1 MFGELKINRELR
13 IVKFGGDFLPEED
26 RFDHLR
32 NLIEECE
39 DIYPGIDIWFKRKV
53 KPGLQ
58 SKERTGFL
66 VYHKQL
72 PIGAAVLRKGNDT
85 KLCSMRIREDDQSK
99 GIGTLLLSLMAAEIR
114 NKAKRIH
121 FTAPSQIWSKWE
133 AFFES
138 FGFQNNGLAG
148 TQYRLFDEELACSA
162 NFNDVWKAV
171 IEKLPAIIENFTLNG
186 NSARCDLVF
195 SIRPT
200 YAQKIVS
207 GAKKVEVRRKFS
219 RKWEGATALIYASTP
234 LRQFVGEAVIGRV
247 ITKSPGEIWDEWRNE
262 LGCSFD
268 EYTNYCQGAGQVSA
282 VLFSEVRPFRYPIPE
297 AQMEQL
303 VKREIKPPQSYCG
316 VNPDSVW
323 PTALSI
329 SCLLRAGLSK

>member
-26 RFDHLR
+26 CFDHLR

-53 KPGLQ
+53 KPRLQ

-85 KLCSMRIREDDQSK
+85 KLCSMRIREDDQAK
-99 GIGTLLLSLMAAEIR
+99 GIGTLLLSLLAAEIR
-114 NKAKRIH
+114 NKAEKIH
-121 FTAPSQIWSKWE
+121 FTAPSQIWFKWE
-133 AFFES
+133 SFFKS
-138 FGFQNNGLAG
+138 FGFQNNGPAG

-162 NFNDVWKAV
+162 NFPVVWKAV
-171 IEKLPAIIENFTLNG
+171 LEKLPAVINNLTLNG
-186 NSARCDLVF
+186 NTAHCDLVL

-200 YAQKIVS
+200 FAQKIVT
-207 GAKKVEVRRKFS
+207 GEKKVEVRRKFS
-219 RKWEGATALIYASTP
+219 RKWEGSTALIYASTP
-234 LRQFVGEAVIGRV
+234 LRQFIGEAVIGKV
-247 ITKSPGEIWDEWRNE
+247 ITKSPGEIWAEWRNE
-262 LGCSFD
+262 LGCSYD
-268 EYTNYCQGAGQVSA
+268 EYTSYCQGAAQVSA
-282 VLFSEVRPFRYPIPE
+282 VIFSEVRPFRDPIPE
-297 AQMEQL
+297 IQMEQL
-303 VKREIKPPQSYCG
+303 VKRDLKPPQSYCG
-316 VNPDSVW
+316 VDADSVW

-329 SCLLRAGLSK
+329 SCLLRASLSQ